1 MRPISPA
8 ISRKGP
14 RAACQCARSSYPLA
28 ALAQACGFPLR
39 RSWARQ
45 LPLAHGSR
53 SKSTTTAAAPKRTPL
68 QQIFDSPAYWRAN
81 RHNANGVSTGLCGL
95 PVLDRPDGFIRAANA
110 AIDEVRTIISKVC
123 QAVELDNVVEM
134 RKTVKRLDRLSDILC
149 LVVDSAELV
158 RNVHP
163 DARFA
168 KAANDAHAAL
178 SSVINQL
185 NTHQEL
191 YHALK
196 RVMANEAI
204 IKSFTAEEQRVGD
217 LLLADFEKSGI
228 HLPSAQ
234 RDRLVDL
241 HDRIGELGHMMITN
255 SGPGTRILEI
265 DGVPESLNGVP
276 NKVVANLKATRE
288 GGSVFLS
295 TTSSAAGIILK
306 TARNEDVRKQVFL
319 GINSGSK
326 EQVEVVDAL
335 LWTRGELAR
344 LLGKKSYAEMWLADK
359 MAETPEN
366 VISFLESL
374 SDHHKPRAMAEL
386 ERLQKIK
393 AMHVAKGQP
402 TTIQAWDRFY
412 YSQFVAATSAAAFA
426 PLEVPDRGPADPFHT
441 ARPISST
448 SNVNQVSAYF
458 SVGSTFQGLSQLF
471 KSLYGVTLEPA
482 SVAPGEVWHDD
493 VRRLD
498 VVHETDGK
506 IGIIYCDLFSRDS
519 SESRKYESAAHFTVR
534 CSRRVDDEEKFG
546 QAFTVGQMSIEGSE
560 KILTC
565 KDGHQKRYQLPVV
578 VLVTPFKGPAD
589 EQTPGLLGL
598 WEIETLFH
606 EMGHAMHSMLAKTDF
621 QHIGGTRVPGDFVE
635 VPSIFMENF
644 ARNPDILAS
653 FSQHYRTGESIPL
666 DLLRTAHTASATANA
681 FDTQHQLQLALLDQ
695 MYHSPL
701 AMQAGFD
708 STAVL
713 AESQRLYNVFPPVP
727 DAAWQVQFTHLFSY
741 GATYYSYLWSRRWAS
756 RIWSK
761 WFMDRDASAWKEGG
775 ELLRT
780 ELLGWGGGRDPWV
793 GLEKLG
799 VVKDGERQGHFTQ
812 HDQA

>member
-1 MRPISPA
+1 MRPVIPPL
-8 ISRKGP
+8 SRRGS
-14 RAACQCARSSYPLA
+14 RAACQCARSYPLA
-28 ALAQACGFPLR
+28 ALAQVCGLPLPR
-39 RSWARQ
+39 LWARQ
-45 LPLAHGSR
+45 RVFAQAGSR
-53 SKSTTTAAAPKRTPL
+53 TKATITAGPKRTPL
-68 QQIFDSPAYWRAN
+68 QQVFDSPSYWRAN
-81 RHNANGVSTGLCGL
+81 RHSVNGKSTGLCGL
-95 PVLDRPDGFIRAANA
+95 PVLDRPEGFIKAANA
-110 AIDEVRTIISKVC
+110 AIEEVRMIITKVC
-123 QAVELDNVVEM
+123 QAVDQNNAAEM
-134 RKTVKRLDRLSDILC
+134 QKTVKRLDRLSDILC
-149 LVVDSAELV
+149 LIVDSAELV

-163 DARFA
+163 DAHFA

-191 YHALK
+191 FNALK
-196 RVMANEAI
+196 RVMANDAI
-204 IKSFTAEEQRVGD
+204 SKNFTAEEQRVGD

-228 HLPSAQ
+228 HMPEAQ

-241 HDRIGELGHMMITN
+241 HDRIGELGHMMMTN

-265 DGVPESLNGVP
+265 KGAPESLNGVP
-276 NKVVANLKATRE
+276 SAIVKRLGIQE

-295 TTSSAAGIILK
+295 TDSSAAGMVLK

-326 EQVEVVDAL
+326 EQVDVVEAL

-344 LLGKKSYAEMWLADK
+344 LLGKESYAEMWLADK

-374 SDHHKPRAMAEL
+374 SDRHKPRAMSEL
-386 ERLQKIK
+386 ERLQRIK
-393 AMHVAKGQP
+393 SMHVAKGQP
-402 TTIQAWDRFY
+402 TAIQAWDRFY
-412 YSQFVAATSAAAFA
+412 YSQFVAATSAAALA
-426 PLEVPDRGPADPFHT
+426 TPGVSERGPADPFHA
-441 ARPISST
+441 ARPISS
-448 SNVNQVSAYF
+448 SSSLNQISAYF

-482 SVAPGEVWHDD
+482 AVAPGEVWHDD

-498 VVHETDGK
+498 VVHETDGT
-506 IGIIYCDLFSRDS
+506 IGIIYCDLFNRDS
-519 SESRKYESAAHFTVR
+519 SESRKLESAAHFTVR

-546 QAFTVGQMSIEGSE
+546 QAFTEGLMTIQETE
-560 KILTC
+560 KMVST
-565 KDGHQKRYQLPVV
+565 KDGQQKCYQLPVV
-578 VLVTPFKGPAD
+578 ALVTSFQGPMD
-589 EQTPGLLGL
+589 EQRPGLLGL

-621 QHIGGTRVPGDFVE
+621 QHIGGTRVPMDFVE

-644 ARNPDILAS
+644 VRTPEVLAS
-653 FSQHYRTGESIPL
+653 FSQHYRTGEPIPL
-666 DLLRTAHTASATANA
+666 DLLRTAQVASATSNA

-701 AMQAGFD
+701 AMQPGFD

-727 DAAWQVQFTHLFSY
+727 DAAWQCQFVHLFSY

-756 RIWSK
+756 RIWDK
-761 WFMDRDASAWKEGG
+761 WFKGKDADAWKEGG

-793 GLEKLG
+793 GLDKLG
-799 VVKDGERQGHFTQ
+799 VVKPGERQGHFTE
-812 HDQA
+812 HV

>member
-1 MRPISPA
+1 MRPATRA

-14 RAACQCARSSYPLA
+14 RAACQCSRSSYPLA
-28 ALAQACGFPLR
+28 VLAHACGVPLR
-39 RSWARQ
+39 RSW
-45 LPLAHGSR
+45 SR
-53 SKSTTTAAAPKRTPL
+53 FNSTTTTPAAPKRTPL

-81 RHNANGVSTGLCGL
+81 RLSANGVSTGLCGL

-110 AIDEVRTIISKVC
+110 VIEEVRKIISKVC
-123 QAVELDNVVEM
+123 QAVGQDNVGEM

-191 YHALK
+191 YQALK
-196 RVMANEAI
+196 RVMANETI
-204 IKSFTAEEQRVGD
+204 TKSFTAEEQRVGD

-228 HLPSAQ
+228 HMPLAQ

-255 SGPGTRILEI
+255 SGPGTRIVEI
-265 DGVPESLNGVP
+265 EGVPESLNGVP
-276 NKVVANLKATRE
+276 NTIVANLKARE

-295 TTSSAAGIILK
+295 TSSSAAGIVLK
-306 TARNEDVRKQVFL
+306 TARDENVRKQVFL

-326 EQVEVVDAL
+326 EQVEVVEAL

-344 LLGKKSYAEMWLADK
+344 LLGKESYAEMWLADK

-374 SDHHKPRAMAEL
+374 SDHHKPRAVAEL

-402 TTIQAWDRFY
+402 TAIQAWDRFY
-412 YSQFVAATSAAAFA
+412 YSQFVAATSAAALS
-426 PLEVPDRGPADPFHT
+426 PLEAPDRGLADPFHA
-441 ARPISST
+441 ARPVSPT

-471 KSLYGVTLEPA
+471 KSLYGITLEPA
-482 SVAPGEVWHDD
+482 AVAPGEVWHDD

-506 IGIIYCDLFSRDS
+506 IGIIYCDVFSRDS
-519 SESRKYESAAHFTVR
+519 CESRKYESAAHFTVR

-546 QAFTVGQMSIEGSE
+546 QAFTAGQMSIEGSE
-560 KILTC
+560 KILNS
-565 KDGHQKRYQLPVV
+565 KDGQQKRYQLPVV

-606 EMGHAMHSMLAKTDF
+606 EMGHAMHSMLAMTDF

-644 ARNPDILAS
+644 ARSPQILAS
-653 FSQHYRTGESIPL
+653 FSQHYRTGEPIPL
-666 DLLRTAHTASATANA
+666 NLLRTAHTVSATANA

-701 AMQAGFD
+701 AMQPGFD

-761 WFMDRDASAWKEGG
+761 WFMDKDAGAWKEGG
-775 ELLRT
+775 ELMRT

-793 GLEKLG
+793 GLERLG
-799 VVKDGERQGHFTQ
+799 VVKEGERQGRFTE